1 MLFYPEGFLCPHVL
15 KIAQDFTNQSEASR
29 NKLKI
34 ASCRSETKWSMK
46 KLEIRGFSSFCVG
59 LSVLGSFHHR
69 NLNLQFLPLSEKSE
83 RRLLRSLLGR
93 LNSLRLFMK
102 VTLGHAG

>member
-1 MLFYPEGFLCPHVL
+1 
-15 KIAQDFTNQSEASR
+15 
-29 NKLKI
+29 
-34 ASCRSETKWSMK
+34 
-46 KLEIRGFSSFCVG
+46 
-59 LSVLGSFHHR
+59 
-69 NLNLQFLPLSEKSE
+69 LPLSEKSE